1 MAKDS
6 PAVKFLGGQHE
17 VRAAI
22 RVQFREDAGDFLD
35 VHEFILSAIA
45 SCLDRFGGKKW
56 PGELDPDTVA
66 KMTQVSQLTA
76 LFLHGVDLCEVAIAE
91 GLYGQAAALVRQH
104 MEILAAMDEV
114 WAGRRVPNRTPN
126 IGSLPDSLRPHYGGL
141 SEMAHAS
148 VPDYLH
154 QLFTGEKGDLIGAS
168 IVPQYNAGMA
178 LFLYRLEL
186 GLMAEFA
193 LRQDHALRAA
203 YGEGFNEEERMWLA
217 VGVAIGNKAAEMLPH
232 PEARKTATQ

>member
-1 MAKDS
+1 MNSDPS
-6 PAVKFLGGQHE
+6 PAVAFLAGQHS
-17 VRAAI
+17 VRARI
-22 RVQFREDAGDFLD
+22 RTQFRKDAGDFLD
-35 VHEFILSAIA
+35 VHQFILSAIA

-56 PGELDPDTVA
+56 PGELDPDTVT

-76 LFLHGVDLCEVAIAE
+76 LFLHGVDLCEVAIAD

-104 MEILAAMDEV
+104 METLAAMDEV

-148 VPDYLH
+148 VPDYLYR
-154 QLFTGEKGDLIGAS
+154 LFTNDSGDLVGAS

-186 GLMAEFA
+186 ALMSEFA

-203 YGEGFNEEERMWLA
+203 YSEGFNEEELKWLA
-217 VGVAIGNKAAEMLPH
+217 IGVAVGNKAAEALPN
-232 PEARKTATQ
+232 PDAK